1 METYYL
7 GYFWI
12 FHGLHTKY
20 SILILI
26 LRTHTFTVLT
36 FQYFFYLVYNGI
48 MLPTNKCNLKFFFL
62 IMIFSSVIFCLTSL
76 FIIIYK
82 LIDYNLIFL
91 KYILISSCYQE
102 HTLFFYFSN
111 IFPNSNYLTHGHI
124 LKYRHWEL
132 ECICIQETMGL
143 NSMPK

>member
-1 METYYL
+1 MYYL

-12 FHGLHTKY
+12 FHRLHTK
-20 SILILI
+20 
-26 LRTHTFTVLT
+26 V
-36 FQYFFYLVYNGI
+36 QYFNIDLMYSHLHYTYFLVFFFNLVYNGI
-48 MLPTNKCNLKFFFL
+48 MLSTNKCNLKFFFL

-102 HTLFFYFSN
+102 HMLFFYFSN
-111 IFPNSNYLTHGHI
+111 IFPNSNYLTYGHI
-124 LKYRHWEL
+124 LKYRHQEL